1 MDILTKCRFINIDFL
16 RNLSSK
22 TTNFQYIVLD
32 QLKNFEQAKLLC
44 HQINGVLDAPS
55 TKSEISKW
63 TKVYKEILDVS
74 VFFSHFYFLL
84 SYYIAVILY
93 LHCNLVVEKIES
105 CWWGVVGWGDHTN
118 NLA

>member
-1 MDILTKCRFINIDFL
+1 MLLTDGHCVMDILTKCRIINIDFL

-63 TKVYKEILDVS
+63 TKVY
-74 VFFSHFYFLL
+74 F
-84 SYYIAVILY
+84 
-93 LHCNLVVEKIES
+93 
-105 CWWGVVGWGDHTN
+105 
-118 NLA
+118 